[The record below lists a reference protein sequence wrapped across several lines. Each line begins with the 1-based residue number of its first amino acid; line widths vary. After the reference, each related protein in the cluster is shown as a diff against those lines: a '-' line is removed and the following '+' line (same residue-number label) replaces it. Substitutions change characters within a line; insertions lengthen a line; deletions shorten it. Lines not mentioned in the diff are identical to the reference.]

1 MKKINLL
8 LPLLLLT
15 GCNNTYNVANKPY
28 EFTVK
33 EHKIAVQTSEVQETT
48 HDIYLAYCVRG
59 ANECFIEVP
68 VNDERETLTLVH
80 TGYVITY
87 KFDSLLTKDVSNGGW
102 ELYAK

>member
-15 GCNNTYNVANKPY
+15 GCNDTYNVANKPY

-33 EHKIAVQTSEVQETT
+33 EHKIATQTSEVQEKT
-48 HDIYLAYCVRG
+48 HDIYLAYCVAG

-68 VNDERETLTLVH
+68 VNDAREKLKLVH
-80 TGYVITY
+80 TGYIITY
-87 KFDSLLTKDVSNGGW
+87 KFDSLIAREVSNNGW
-102 ELYAK
+102 EIYE

>member
-33 EHKIAVQTSEVQETT
+33 EYKIAVQTSEVQEKT
-48 HDIYLAYCVRG
+48 HDIRLAYCVAG
-59 ANECFIEVP
+59 ANEAFIEVP
-68 VNDERETLTLVH
+68 LDDNREKLKLVH
-80 TGYVITY
+80 TGYIITY
-87 KFDSLLTKDVSNGGW
+87 KFDSLIAREVSNNGW
-102 ELYAK
+102 EIYE